1 MLTHLSIRN
10 FLLIEKLDLEVPPG
24 LLVLSGETGAGKSI
38 LLDSLS
44 MALGARSDIGLVR
57 AGADQASVTLSFQ
70 LPSSHPV
77 REILEDM
84 DWEEEDGQ
92 LLLRRVIG
100 KDGRSKAFVN
110 DQPVAVN
117 ALRQM
122 GEALFDIHSQ
132 FETHGLL
139 NRETHLALLD
149 QYAGCEEEAR
159 ELGATFTVWK
169 EAEKTLEAARG
180 NAADAQ
186 RRADDIRA
194 ALDELEKLKP
204 EANEAEALAEKRT
217 RLQQKE
223 RIMEALKA
231 ASDGL
236 QQDEGACS
244 KTAHVRRVLSRAAEK
259 APDILNPTLEALSR
273 AEDALAEATQ
283 MLDSLLH
290 NDDFD
295 VNALEKAEERLFA
308 LRAAARKYQC
318 TPEDLPELLARFA
331 QQAQMIEDGAG
342 SLKKLEEQT
351 KRVFEMWSGLAT
363 QLHEKREKASKKLE
377 AAVQKELPP
386 LKLEKAR
393 LSIQVEKLSAE
404 QAGITGLSRV
414 TFLAAMNPGAAPS
427 PLHKT
432 ASGGELARF
441 MLALRLCLSAASDT
455 TTLIFDEVDT
465 GVGGA
470 TAHAVG
476 ERLALLAGKTQTLV
490 ITHSPQVAAR
500 GHYHWRVEKTLSAS
514 SASTKVKIL
523 EGDERREEI
532 ARMLSGSSITEAA
545 RQTADHLL
553 AGEDEGAPKKKRKA
567 S

>member
-38 LLDSLS
+38 LLDSLG
-44 MALGARSDIGLVR
+44 MALGARSDTSLVR
-57 AGADQASVTLSFQ
+57 VGAEQASVTLSFQ
-70 LPSSHPV
+70 LPAEHPV
-77 REILEDM
+77 RELLEEMDM
-84 DWEEEDGQ
+84 AEEEDT

-110 DQPVAVN
+110 DQPVAVG

-149 QYAGCEEEAR
+149 QYAGCAAEAR
-159 ELGATFTVWK
+159 ELGASFSVWK
-169 EAEKTLEAARG
+169 EAEKTLKAARG

-186 RRADDIRA
+186 RRAEDIRA

-204 EANEAEALAEKRT
+204 EANEAEGLAEKRT

-236 QQDEGACS
+236 QQDEGACG

-259 APDILNPTLEALSR
+259 APDILNPALEALSR
-273 AEDALAEATQ
+273 AEDALAEASQ
-283 MLDSLLH
+283 MLESLLH

-318 TPEDLPELLARFA
+318 TPEDLPELHARFA
-331 QQAQMIEDGAG
+331 EQAKMIEDGAG

-351 KRVFEMWSGLAT
+351 KRAFESWHKQALA
-363 QLHEKREKASKKLE
+363 LHEKREKAAVKLE

-386 LKLEKAR
+386 LKLEKGR
-393 LSIQVEKLSAE
+393 LSIQVEQLMPE
-404 QAGITGLSRV
+404 QAGMAGLSRV
-414 TFLAAMNPGAAPS
+414 TFLAAMNPGSAPS

-476 ERLALLAGKTQTLV
+476 ERLADLAAKTQTLV

-500 GHYHWRVEKTLSAS
+500 GHSHWRVEKTTTAS
-514 SASTKVKIL
+514 SASTKVRIL

-532 ARMLSGSSITEAA
+532 ARMLSGSSITDAA
-545 RQTADHLL
+545 RSAADQLL
-553 AGEDEGAPKKKRKA
+553 AGEGETPKKKRKA